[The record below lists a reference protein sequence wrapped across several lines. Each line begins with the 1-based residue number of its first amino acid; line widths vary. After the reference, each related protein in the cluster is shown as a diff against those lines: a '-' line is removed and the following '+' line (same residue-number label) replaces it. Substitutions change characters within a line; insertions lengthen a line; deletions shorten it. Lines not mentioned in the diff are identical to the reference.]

1 MIFFFLV
8 PIFVSKPLKKGFT
21 KFKNEKN
28 KENFKVYEQF
38 FFFFIENLGTKII
51 FYSKNKFKEEK

>member
-1 MIFFFLV
+1 MIFFLV

-28 KENFKVYEQF
+28 KENFKVYEQIF
-38 FFFFIENLGTKII
+38 LKNNLGTKIV